1 MATHFDSAGGR
12 TSHAGSVPAGW
23 PQPLQDNAFYGLAG
37 KIVRTIEPHT
47 EADPAAL
54 LLQFLVAFG
63 NVVGRRP
70 HFRVESDVHRM
81 NEFLVVVGDTS
92 KARKGTS
99 WGHVEGLFRKVSPPP
114 ASFAS
119 ADAVTDEE
127 TQVAST
133 APWKAVR
140 RRSGLSSG
148 EGLIWHVRDRIPSLE
163 HRRKDDP
170 GVRDKRLLVLE
181 SEFAHVLQVL
191 SRSGTT
197 LSPVLRCAWDGD
209 ETLETLVKHNAARA
223 TGALI
228 SVVGHITK
236 DELLR
241 YLDTTEMA
249 NGFAN
254 RILWSCARRSKVL
267 PRGGSLKKQDL
278 DRLAAKVADAVD
290 RARQVKRIK
299 RDPDADSLWAK
310 VYPDLSAGK
319 PGLLGAIL
327 ARAEAHVMRLAC
339 IYALLDLSYVVTK
352 DHLHAAL
359 AVWEYCQESAHFI
372 FGDRLGD
379 RDADTILVGLRQ
391 SGSRGITRTEIR
403 DLFSRNRKQSQ
414 VDRALSVLAEHG
426 LAYCNIENTGGR
438 PVERWFAANA

>member
-1 MATHFDSAGGR
+1 MQKHPKANRGQSSALGNR
-12 TSHAGSVPAGW
+12 PPGW
-23 PQPLQDNAFYGLAG
+23 PEPLREEAFHTLAG

-47 EADPAAL
+47 EADPAAIL
-54 LLQFLVAFG
+54 VQLLVAFG

-70 HFRVESDVHRM
+70 HFRVESDIHRM

-99 WGHVEGLFRKVSPPP
+99 WGYVEGLFRKVSPPP
-114 ASFAS
+114 ASLAS

-133 APWKAVR
+133 EPWKAVR

-191 SRSGTT
+191 SRSENT

-209 ETLETLVKHNAARA
+209 EILGTLVKHNAARA

-241 YLDTTEMA
+241 LLDTTEMA

-254 RILWSCARRSKVL
+254 RILWSCAQRSKVL
-267 PRGGSLKKQDL
+267 PRGGSVRKQDL
-278 DRLAAKVADAVD
+278 DRLTAKVADVVD
-290 RARQVKRIK
+290 WARHAKRIK
-299 RDPDADSLWAK
+299 RDPDAD
-310 VYPDLSAGK
+310 
-319 PGLLGAIL
+319 
-327 ARAEAHVMRLAC
+327 
-339 IYALLDLSYVVTK
+339 AL
-352 DHLHAAL
+352 
-359 AVWEYCQESAHFI
+359 
-372 FGDRLGD
+372 
-379 RDADTILVGLRQ
+379 
-391 SGSRGITRTEIR
+391 
-403 DLFSRNRKQSQ
+403 
-414 VDRALSVLAEHG
+414 
-426 LAYCNIENTGGR
+426 
-438 PVERWFAANA
+438 